1 MKKFRNFLKGLALT
15 MSQVLGSDCAILTDV
30 SADMEHVDG
39 KATGKQFGTKY
50 TVVCPGAKYFEVVVK
65 VPDMV
70 PVITQEALDTAANP
84 VFITFEGFVGHIYAV
99 NDNMGVTCR
108 ADKAVLVSGR
118 GKGHEKSV

>member
-30 SADMEHVDG
+30 SADMEYVDG

-65 VPDMV
+65 VPDMNGV
-70 PVITQEALDTAANP
+70 QK
-84 VFITFEGFVGHIYAV
+84 HI
-99 NDNMGVTCR
+99 C
-108 ADKAVLVSGR
+108 KQII
-118 GKGHEKSV
+118 KSFKKMILLIL